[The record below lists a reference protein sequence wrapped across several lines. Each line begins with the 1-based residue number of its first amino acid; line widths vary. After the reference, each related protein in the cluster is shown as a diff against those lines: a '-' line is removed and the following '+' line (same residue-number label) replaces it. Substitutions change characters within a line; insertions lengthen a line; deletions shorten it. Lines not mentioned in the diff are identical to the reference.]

1 MEVEEHDHEMWLYIG
16 FIYKLFPQHSGKK
29 A

>member
-1 MEVEEHDHEMWLYIG
+1 MEVEEHDHAKWLYIG
-16 FIYKLFPQHSGKK
+16 FIYKLFPQHSVKK